1 MLYNLFERITR
12 EVFSLKSEW
21 RIVDSDKDLEQIL
34 SKKFGVSPFLA
45 RLLSKRVKNIQEAEE
60 LLFPERIK
68 LGNPYDM
75 FGMHDVVR
83 ELIKIREKKEPLVIY
98 GDYDVDGVTGTA
110 LYYLLLKKWGW
121 NVEYHIPSRLEE
133 GYGLSKESIKKF
145 SDEGKKNFLTVD
157 CGITSIDEVCYAN
170 DLGCKIIITDHHEP
184 KDVLPEATAIVNPK
198 CPQDTYSFKS
208 FSGVGV
214 AYKVV
219 EALKEYLQ
227 TDDDLENYLD
237 IVALGT
243 IADIV
248 PLMGENRYFVYK
260 GIQLLSLK
268 NRVGLSALMEASNV
282 DFENIKAH
290 DVGFRIAPKINAVGR
305 IDNAVTAL
313 QLIIEEDSKEAAK
326 LADELVRKNQE
337 RQFIENQ
344 IYQEAMASLDNLEID
359 KLKALVIDH
368 KNWHPGVI
376 GIVASRILSIYH
388 KPTFMISIDGEMARG
403 SARSIDNVNIIDV
416 LSMAKDLL
424 EEFGGHKMAAGF
436 SLRTEMIGAFKERI
450 NEIMADYDSELLKSE
465 LLIDDEIALEDINE
479 EFVNGIERLKPF
491 GNGNAEPV
499 FLIRDLRIEQLRP
512 VGKSS
517 FKVLLRSKES
527 RMEGVGFGL
536 LESTNAFRFSPGY
549 KTADVVA
556 NIWINSWNDRK
567 RYQLNIIDLD
577 VKDNLV
583 RHDHH
588 FDEIEIESII
598 NQNSFVIGSADVIE
612 KMIIE
617 MSKKVRNLV
626 IVLPTNSM
634 LADLFNSVKSSL
646 LNFKLGY
653 VDALHPPSDE
663 MDIVFTNAL
672 SLGRIKNSPNLII
685 CEPQMMIHS
694 FAFDEML
701 YNVERL
707 NPKTLV
713 FFSSFVN
720 REEEDKI
727 IRDFN
732 CKVVKIFQKQNV
744 GIIDDRNVK
753 NKTEMIIDL
762 IESKMKTAV
771 IFSNA
776 QSLKSF
782 YSKLCKIYPGMCSNQ
797 EITVYNGVKNVF
809 LKYSKVNLLLVNGMN
824 IPKMEFDRIVY
835 YDFPRNH
842 MEFLKPPA
850 ILKERFITLHI
861 AFGYEDFEQNLRD
874 LDEIFPSP
882 YRVIESAKSIHKF
895 ENEDPIDVLVRS
907 EIASSRSIARIY
919 LSILSEISAFDGK
932 KITRIPSLNEI
943 EKSSREREGKM
954 ERLNL
959 RFLER
964 DLMNS
969 HVRNI
974 AKIFQKPFEIHE
986 KSGH

>member
-1 MLYNLFERITR
+1 MTR

-34 SKKFGVSPFLA
+34 SKKFDVSAFLA

-60 LLFPERIK
+60 LLFPDRIK

-75 FGMHDVVR
+75 FGMYDVVK
-83 ELIKIREKKEPLVIY
+83 ELIKIRERKEPLVIY

-157 CGITSIDEVCYAN
+157 CGITSIDEVRYAN

-184 KDVLPEATAIVNPK
+184 KDTLPEATAIVNPK
-198 CPQDTYSFKS
+198 CPQDTYPFKS

-227 TDDDLENYLD
+227 TGDDLENYLD

-248 PLMGENRYFVYK
+248 PLMGENRYFVHK

-282 DFENIKAH
+282 DFENIKTH

-388 KPTFMISIDGEMARG
+388 KPTFMISVDGDMARG
-403 SARSIDNVNIIDV
+403 SARSVDNVNIIDV
-416 LSMAKDLL
+416 LSRAKDLL

-436 SLRTEMIGAFKERI
+436 SLRAEMIGAFKERI

-465 LLIDDEIALEDINE
+465 LLIDDEISLEDINE

-491 GNGNAEPV
+491 GNGNTEPV
-499 FLIRDLRIEQLRP
+499 FLIRDLRIEQLKP
-512 VGKSS
+512 VGKNS

-536 LESTNAFRFSPGY
+536 LELTNTFRFSPGY

-556 NIWINSWNDRK
+556 NVWINSWNDTK

-577 VKDNLV
+577 VKDNV
-583 RHDHH
+583 VHRDHH
-588 FDEIEIESII
+588 FDELEIEGMI

-612 KMIIE
+612 KMIVQ
-617 MSKKVRNLV
+617 MSKKVKNIV
-626 IVLPTNSM
+626 VVLPTNSM
-634 LADLFNSVKSSL
+634 LADLFSSVKHSL
-646 LNFKLGY
+646 SNFRLGY
-653 VDALHPPSDE
+653 VDALHQPFEE

-672 SLGRIKNSPNLII
+672 SLGRIKNSSNLVI

-701 YNVERL
+701 YNIERL
-707 NPKTLV
+707 NPKTLL

-720 REEEDKI
+720 RDEEDKI
-727 IRDFN
+727 IREFN
-732 CKVVKIFQKQNV
+732 CKVIKIFQKQNV

-753 NKTEMIIDL
+753 DKTEMIIDL
-762 IESKMKTAV
+762 IESRMKTAV
-771 IFSNA
+771 IFSNI

-782 YSKLCKIYPGMCSNQ
+782 YSKLCKIYPEMCSNQ
-797 EITVYNGVKNVF
+797 EITVYNDVKNAF

-850 ILKERFITLHI
+850 ILKDRSITLHM

-882 YRVIESAKSIHKF
+882 YKVIEGAKNIYKF
-895 ENEDPIDVLVRS
+895 EDEDPIDVLVRS
-907 EIASSRSIARIY
+907 EIASSRSIAKIY

-932 KITRIPSLNEI
+932 RITRIPSLNEI
-943 EKSSREREGKM
+943 ERSSREREGKM

-969 HVRNI
+969 HVKSI
-974 AKIFQKPFEIHE
+974 ARIFQNPFEIHE
-986 KSGH
+986 KSGN